1 MKKYI
6 YSVLAT
12 ALVML
17 STSCS
22 NYLDIVP
29 DERPTDADA
38 FRNPNA
44 ALGYLYSCYG
54 YIPNQR
60 SGTTSIDLL
69 TADEVVTAFEH
80 EVFAG
85 FPKGQYTASNPVIS
99 YWDDLYKGIRQCYI
113 FKENIDGVVGIDDPT
128 KEVYKAEAD
137 FLIGYFH
144 FLLLRMYGPL
154 VIADHKFDTNV
165 SPDLYPVRSTYD
177 ESVDFIVSKLDEAS
191 QKLPAVEVSADNF
204 GRATSVIAKAV
215 KSRLLL
221 YAASPLFNG
230 GGGLKA
236 SLYAN
241 FKNSEGQ
248 ELISTTYDK
257 EKWNRAAVATRE
269 AIDAAESAGFS
280 LYRNSDYNSDHPANP
295 VEKDLR
301 YTFIDTESSEL
312 IWAETRR
319 ESVYDFQNKSTPFLT
334 GNEGVAWNG
343 VSPTLRMIEAFYT
356 ENGLPIDK
364 DPAYDYDG
372 RYNVVNTA
380 QGNTMALNVD
390 REPRFNA
397 WISFHNGFYEV
408 IRGNDKQIV
417 TRYRRNDAHGIQGRS
432 NNYSPTGY
440 LNKKGVAPLLN
451 QSRLQVSVNY
461 SWPVIRLAELYLNYA
476 EALIEYGQDLAT
488 AKQYIDRVRTR
499 AGIPTVDAAWAAIG
513 GAGDQETLRQI
524 VRQERTI
531 ELYLEN
537 HRFWD
542 LRRWQVAEE
551 YLGEKLKGM
560 NIQGETDAEFFQ
572 ISEVPFL
579 REFNPRNYL
588 MPIPQSEINKN
599 ELLIQNPNY

>member
-1 MKKYI
+1 
-6 YSVLAT
+6 
-12 ALVML
+12 
-17 STSCS
+17 
-22 NYLDIVP
+22 
-29 DERPTDADA
+29 
-38 FRNPNA
+38 
-44 ALGYLYSCYG
+44 
-54 YIPNQR
+54 
-60 SGTTSIDLL
+60 
-69 TADEVVTAFEH
+69 
-80 EVFAG
+80 
-85 FPKGQYTASNPVIS
+85 
-99 YWDDLYKGIRQCYI
+99 
-113 FKENIDGVVGIDDPT
+113 
-128 KEVYKAEAD
+128 
-137 FLIGYFH
+137 
-144 FLLLRMYGPL
+144 
-154 VIADHKFDTNV
+154 
-165 SPDLYPVRSTYD
+165 
-177 ESVDFIVSKLDEAS
+177 
-191 QKLPAVEVSADNF
+191 
-204 GRATSVIAKAV
+204 
-215 KSRLLL
+215 
-221 YAASPLFNG
+221 
-230 GGGLKA
+230 
-236 SLYAN
+236 
-241 FKNSEGQ
+241 
-248 ELISTTYDK
+248 
-257 EKWNRAAVATRE
+257 
-269 AIDAAESAGFS
+269 
-280 LYRNSDYNSDHPANP
+280 
-295 VEKDLR
+295 
-301 YTFIDTESSEL
+301 
-312 IWAETRR
+312 
-319 ESVYDFQNKSTPFLT
+319 
-334 GNEGVAWNG
+334 
-343 VSPTLRMIEAFYT
+343 MIEAFYT

-461 SWPVIRLAELYLNYA
+461 SWPVIRLSELYLNYA

-513 GAGDQETLRQI
+513 GADDQETLRQI